1 MLLILQK
8 CLDPSCSQSTLQSSS
23 KSSTTSQSSKT
34 VIKTFL
40 KQSPGGV
47 PLKISQ
53 TSQEYTCVRVSFLKK
68 IAGPQSTTLLKKR
81 LWHRCFPVNFA
92 KSLRTPFLIEYIR
105 WLLLTF
111 SNEFSFKLSYIPRP
125 PTLLEAGLHWR
136 DYHNTFWEITKW
148 QQKFLNFA
156 PSSPEIFY
164 GNLGTQR
171 HPR

>member
-1 MLLILQK
+1 MDIISIDFISIKTRYNFYAYLLLILQK

-68 IAGPQSTTLLKKR
+68 LQASVYNFIKKETLAQVLS
-81 LWHRCFPVNFA
+81 CQFCE
-92 KSLRTPFLIEYIR
+92 I
-105 WLLLTF
+105 
-111 SNEFSFKLSYIPRP
+111 FK
-125 PTLLEAGLHWR
+125 
-136 DYHNTFWEITKW
+136 NTFFNRI
-148 QQKFLNFA
+148 
-156 PSSPEIFY
+156 
-164 GNLGTQR
+164 
-171 HPR
+171 HPMATSDFFK